1 MLQDFPKSSLALE
14 PLLWAAVRAPLAL
27 GRLNLDHRT
36 LQVSRQPRSTKSLE
50 LLYLPGCKTGRL
62 DLLFGSSTSASMH
75 RLREGGLE
83 GASDLPS
90 DILIG
95 MIEVFERGA
104 RSCGSWDLD
113 GSGRAGRDGRAFRT
127 GTSSTLWV
135 REGRGFWRVFVE
147 RLGRRATLGLR
158 ERPGLAYPKTAE
170 PVDFVVRPA

>member
-1 MLQDFPKSSLALE
+1 
-14 PLLWAAVRAPLAL
+14 
-27 GRLNLDHRT
+27 
-36 LQVSRQPRSTKSLE
+36 
-50 LLYLPGCKTGRL
+50 
-62 DLLFGSSTSASMH
+62 MH

-90 DILIG
+90 DILVG
-95 MIEVFERGA
+95 MIEGLERGA
-104 RSCGSWDLD
+104 RSCGGWDLD

-170 PVDFVVRPA
+170 AVDLVVRPA